1 MSRETRKAMINK
13 HSELSI
19 VRQCQL
25 LKLTRSSVYYAPV
38 PISVE
43 TLVLMKAIDQ
53 LHLER
58 PYLGSR
64 AMVDRLK
71 DKGFHVNRKRVQR
84 LMRLMGIEAVY
95 PKPRTSLGNKAHTI
109 YPYLLKD
116 LKVEKANQVWVSD
129 ITYIP
134 MRRGFCYLVAIMDLF
149 SRKIL
154 SWRLSN
160 TLDKRFCIEAL
171 NEALDLYPSPEIFNS
186 DQGAQFTSAELTAI
200 LGKNGV
206 QISMDGKGRWIDNVF
221 IERFWKSL
229 KYEEVYLRAYND
241 IPDAKHFINIYINDY
256 NQCRRHSSLGRQTPD
271 SVYNELVNS
280 FSPGQLT
287 QQSAVFIP
295 RPCS

>member
-1 MSRETRKAMINK
+1 MIDRQA
-13 HSELSI
+13 ELSI
-19 VRQCQL
+19 VRQCAL
-25 LKLTRSSVYYAPV
+25 LNITRSSFYYEPR
-38 PISVE
+38 PLSDE
-43 TLVLMKAIDQ
+43 TLALMKAIDQ

-84 LMRLMGIEAVY
+84 LMRLMGIEAIY

-109 YPYLLKD
+109 YPYLLND
-116 LKVEKANQVWVSD
+116 LKLEKPNQVWVTD

-149 SRKIL
+149 SRKVL

-171 NEALDLYPSPEIFNS
+171 DEALDRYPSPEIFNS
-186 DQGAQFTSAELTAI
+186 DQGAQFTSSDFTTI
-200 LGKNGV
+200 LKRHDI

-221 IERFWKSL
+221 IERFWRSL

-241 IPDAKHFINIYINDY
+241 IPDAKHFISIYIDDY
-256 NQCRRHSSLGRQTPD
+256 NQCRRHSSLDRQTPD
-271 SVYNELVNS
+271 SVYIGLVNS

>member
-1 MSRETRKAMINK
+1 MIDK
-13 HSELSI
+13 QAELSLNK
-19 VRQCQL
+19 QCQL
-25 LKLTRSSVYYAPV
+25 LALSRSSVYYQPAPV
-38 PISVE
+38 TDEMLAV
-43 TLVLMKAIDQ
+43 MKAIDQ

-64 AMVDRLK
+64 TMVDRLK

-84 LMRLMGIEAVY
+84 LMRLMGIQAIY

-129 ITYIP
+129 ISYIP
-134 MRRGFCYLVAIMDLF
+134 MHRGFCYLVAIMDLY

-154 SWRLSN
+154 TWRLSN
-160 TLDKRFCIEAL
+160 TLDKQFCIEAL
-171 NEALDLYPSPEIFNS
+171 DKALNSYPKPEIFNS
-186 DQGAQFTSAELTAI
+186 DQGAQFTSTEFTAI
-200 LGKNGV
+200 LKRHNI

-229 KYEEVYLRAYND
+229 KYEEVYLRAYSD
-241 IPDAKHFINIYINDY
+241 IPAAKHFISSYIKDY
-256 NQCRRHSSLGRQTPD
+256 NQHRRHSTLGSQTPN
-271 SVYNELVNS
+271 SIYNALLNS
-280 FSPGQLT
+280 LSPCQLI